1 MQESF
6 SASELARQNAITP
19 IAAAQATGPF
29 RSPRPEAKDKSHI
42 VFPGAVGFSMHSALL
57 PLYTAFQNFA

>member
-42 VFPGAVGFSMHSALL
+42 VFPGAVGFSMHSA
-57 PLYTAFQNFA
+57 